1 MQIFNI
7 HYSEGVLILMH
18 SKEIQFLMRKAFI
31 ILTFSLS
38 VSAVNAQSSLPVEIS
53 SADNSANTLTDLPL
67 LPHNH
72 KVDIFFN
79 GEKPKE
85 EYYRVRITE
94 VSGSATYNEL
104 LNAIQ
109 QNARQI
115 GFDALMI
122 LGKDEYARSDNS
134 VGSAIIAGTIA
145 GITGDKDYRYHP
157 SLITGQTLSAVGLR
171 YKMNMQYVDT
181 IVKTAHILVKDSIN
195 TKYELSFLMNGTFRD
210 KIFSSAS
217 DFYLRNISL
226 FKRADVFATMNN
238 FITDQHPSSI
248 NYSNVVSA
256 KTESDSGVI
265 KYAATFINESLLKKV
280 DIRMP
285 TSVFF
290 KSIKKYSI
298 SYAFDN
304 GVISKRDI
312 RQERKDDPLYSD
324 IYTYDEKKRCTGF
337 VRYLAKT
344 NAEVFRVIYDFY
356 GMDDLPLAEK

>member
-1 MQIFNI
+1 
-7 HYSEGVLILMH
+7 
-18 SKEIQFLMRKAFI
+18 MRKAFI
-31 ILTFSLS
+31 ILTFLWSI
-38 VSAVNAQSSLPVEIS
+38 VAVNAQSSLPAEIS

-67 LPHNH
+67 IPHNH

-109 QNARQI
+109 QNAKQI

-122 LGKDEYARSDNS
+122 LGKDEYVRSDNS

-145 GITGDKDYRYHP
+145 GIAGDKDYRYHP
-157 SLITGQTLSAVGLR
+157 SLITGQTLTAVGLK

-181 IVKTAHILVKDSIN
+181 IVKTAYILLKDSIN
-195 TKYELSFLMNGTFRD
+195 TKYELSFLMNGTFRE

-226 FKRADVFATMNN
+226 FKKADVYATNNN
-238 FITDQHPSSI
+238 FNTNQYPGSN
-248 NYSNVVSA
+248 NYSNIVSA
-256 KTESDSGVI
+256 KTETDSGVI
-265 KYAATFINESLLKKV
+265 KYAATFINESMLQKV

-285 TSVFF
+285 ASVFF
-290 KSIKKYSI
+290 KSIKKYGI
-298 SYAFDN
+298 LYAFDN

-312 RQERKDDPLYSD
+312 RQGRKDDPLYAD
-324 IYTYDEKKRCTGF
+324 IYTYDDKKRCTGF

-344 NAEVFRVIYDFY
+344 NDEVFRVIYDFY
-356 GMDDLPLAEK
+356 SMNDLPAAEK